1 MEATVLLGSIRSLY
15 RPVDWDSECFNQL
28 LLGLSPSAIPEGASD
43 PELNSNGAVRLRD
56 VGILLGMIE
65 KRRWLYF
72 IGGAMFFLGLIIGK
86 HHGGSVVA
94 LVGFLVMAGS
104 VPLGIWSAR
113 RKRQLSLERESRK
126 SE

>member
-1 MEATVLLGSIRSLY
+1 
-15 RPVDWDSECFNQL
+15 
-28 LLGLSPSAIPEGASD
+28 
-43 PELNSNGAVRLRD
+43 
-56 VGILLGMIE
+56 MIE